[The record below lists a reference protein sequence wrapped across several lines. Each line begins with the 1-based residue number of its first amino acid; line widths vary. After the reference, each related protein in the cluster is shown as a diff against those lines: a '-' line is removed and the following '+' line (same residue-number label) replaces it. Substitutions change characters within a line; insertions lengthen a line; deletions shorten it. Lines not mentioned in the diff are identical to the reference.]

1 MYAGD
6 CGEEFVKKV
15 IGGDMIRF
23 KTSSSMSVGW
33 IGLDWVGREI
43 FWGFC
48 FCVFLSRKKSGIK

>member
-23 KTSSSMSVGW
+23 KASSSMSVGW
-33 IGLDWVGREI
+33 IGLEGR
-43 FWGFC
+43 FFGGF
-48 FCVFLSRKKSGIK
+48 VFVFF